1 MDPSATTPPRPS
13 LAVAPGRSPA
23 KQRPARQGRS
33 KWSLNYWY
41 RRIVALRASPHQIAM
56 GAAVGVFIGF
66 TPTFG
71 FQMLLAVVV
80 AFLFRLSKPAT
91 VIPVW
96 VSNPITFVPFY
107 AATYAAGAIFWPGE
121 TLADLPATMKSIAQ
135 LGTWQDQLH
144 AFWNLGTSLFG
155 PLWIGAVV
163 LGGPI
168 AIATYPVVRRG
179 VIAYRHHRAHVR
191 HERRLRREAKRQA
204 TAG

>member
-1 MDPSATTPPRPS
+1 MDPSATTHPRPAI
-13 LAVAPGRSPA
+13 AVTA
-23 KQRPARQGRS
+23 RPKAAGKPTPKPGRS

-41 RRIVALRASPHQIAM
+41 RRIVALRATPHQIAM

-71 FQMLLAVVV
+71 FQMLAAVVV

-96 VSNPITFVPFY
+96 ISNPVTFVPFY
-107 AATYAAGAIFWPGE
+107 AATYAVGALLWPGE

-135 LGTWQDQLH
+135 LETWKDQGR
-144 AFWNLGTSLFG
+144 AFWSLGTSLFG

-163 LGGPI
+163 LGGPL
-168 AIATYPVVRRG
+168 AVVTYPVVRRG
-179 VIAYRHHRAHVR
+179 VIAYRHHRVHVR
-191 HERRLRREAKRQA
+191 HERRMRREAKRRA
-204 TAG
+204 AAG